1 VLVALL
7 TVTGRAGAQPSEAD
21 VFVAEGILA
30 LEDKKYD
37 EALAGFRQALQREP
51 DHVEALYYAGVTLM
65 AQNQAAE
72 AVPFLERARKI
83 SPSEISVG
91 FQLGLA
97 YVGAN
102 LFDEA
107 SPLLEDVFR
116 RDPGLDSLGYYVGY
130 LRYRKENYQ
139 SALQAFRAG
148 RTTDP
153 NIAQLTR
160 LYAGLA
166 LGKLGLPAQ
175 AAAEVEQAL
184 RLQPVS
190 PLTAP
195 AERLRQSFSESR
207 TQNER
212 KFRAYLRLGGF
223 FDDNVTVRP
232 DPHNSSDTVNA
243 LRPPAHESFG
253 ELATLH
259 LEYDW
264 LKRGPWTSTVG
275 YTFFTTYDDRLPSYN
290 IIDHLATLNVN
301 RTDVVASMPL
311 ISGFQYAY
319 EYLMLGQTELLQRH
333 VASVYST
340 LVEGPHNLTNVT
352 LKAEIKEFVEKLP
365 ISRDEF
371 QDGSNYMI
379 GFVHLFRFAEDR
391 HFIKLGYQCDF
402 EDSEGRNYVYLGHRV
417 LAGVQYTLPWNRV
430 RLSYDFAFHHRY
442 YENKN
447 SLYPEDDPG
456 TRRRKDDEYSHLI
469 RVEVPLGAGFTAGID
484 YQGTIQR
491 SNLAPY
497 TYERNIYTVSV
508 SWTY

>member
-1 VLVALL
+1 MLVALL
-7 TVTGRAGAQPSEAD
+7 AVTGRAGAQPSEAD

-253 ELATLH
+253 ELATLR
-259 LEYDW
+259 LANRNWKISGKDCNDITEGAKESPCDRFPAQQ
-264 LKRGPWTSTVG
+264 LDPTRMGKDVRRRMRGVRRHQQHAPALTAG
-275 YTFFTTYDDRLPSYN
+275 RERHGGGAGRLANTTLPTEEEDS
-290 IIDHLATLNVN
+290 LAKKITHRQQQGMLPIGE
-301 RTDVVASMPL
+301 RSMPMRRCQVWN
-311 ISGFQYAY
+311 S
-319 EYLMLGQTELLQRH
+319 
-333 VASVYST
+333 
-340 LVEGPHNLTNVT
+340 
-352 LKAEIKEFVEKLP
+352 
-365 ISRDEF
+365 SR
-371 QDGSNYMI
+371 
-379 GFVHLFRFAEDR
+379 
-391 HFIKLGYQCDF
+391 
-402 EDSEGRNYVYLGHRV
+402 
-417 LAGVQYTLPWNRV
+417 
-430 RLSYDFAFHHRY
+430 
-442 YENKN
+442 KN
-447 SLYPEDDPG
+447 G
-456 TRRRKDDEYSHLI
+456 
-469 RVEVPLGAGFTAGID
+469 
-484 YQGTIQR
+484 
-491 SNLAPY
+491 
-497 TYERNIYTVSV
+497 
-508 SWTY
+508 